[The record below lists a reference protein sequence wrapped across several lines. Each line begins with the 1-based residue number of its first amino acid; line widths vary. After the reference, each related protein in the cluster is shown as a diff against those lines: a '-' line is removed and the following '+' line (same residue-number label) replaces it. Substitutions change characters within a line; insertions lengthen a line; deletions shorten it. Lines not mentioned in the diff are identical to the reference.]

1 MKAKTLLPLLL
12 LLGVVR
18 LGARPTA
25 NETNIQFQVYHFEPT
40 GAHGNLPRTPIP
52 NVNLSDYALTFLE
65 SHADFALQVLDENGV
80 VVYSTAVPSTQTT
93 VILPSWLSGEYELR
107 LYPTGSNL
115 YFYGW
120 IEL

>member
-1 MKAKTLLPLLL
+1 MKTTVLSFLL
-12 LLGVVR
+12 LLGGLVSTFAAPVNISV
-18 LGARPTA
+18 GYSDPIGTA
-25 NETNIQFQVYHFEPT
+25 PP
-40 GAHGNLPRTPIP
+40 LPRTPIL
-52 NVNLSDYALTFLE
+52 NVDLTDGVLTFQD

-93 VILPSWLSGEYELR
+93 VILPSWLSGEFELR

>member
-1 MKAKTLLPLLL
+1 MKKKFAFLLGTL
-12 LLGVVR
+12 LLG
-18 LGARPTA
+18 ATPSITA
-25 NETNIQFQVYHFEPT
+25 KVIDLNSGIIDPHSSDPGGNREPT
-40 GAHGNLPRTPIP
+40 NIP
-52 NVNLSDYALTFLE
+52 NVDLTNDVLTFQA

-93 VILPSWLSGEYELR
+93 VILPSWLSGEFELR

>member
-1 MKAKTLLPLLL
+1 MIALMMAMLPFSS
-12 LLGVVR
+12 VCVN
-18 LGARPTA
+18 ATPVQMTSQVIDPT
-25 NETNIQFQVYHFEPT
+25 NEQDGPK
-40 GAHGNLPRTPIP
+40 RTPIP
-52 NVNLSDYALTFLE
+52 DVDLTDEVLTFQA

-93 VILPSWLSGEYELR
+93 VILPSWLNGEYELR